1 MTEQSCKRTIKKYAN
16 RRLYDTRTSKHITV
30 DRIRQLVIDGEDVQ
44 IIDDSSG
51 KDITSQLL
59 LQIIA
64 EQEQSDL
71 PLLGPDL
78 LQGIIRCY
86 GHPMQEMMGH
96 YLTRSMET
104 YLTQQQSIQQQMA
117 SLLQPEAAT
126 EALRLLTKKNLEAWQ
141 SKQQTQRSGSLD
153 LQTGEATNNNGDA
166 AA

>member
-1 MTEQSCKRTIKKYAN
+1 MTEQSRKRIIKKYAN
-16 RRLYDTRTSKHITV
+16 RRLYDTRASKHITV
-30 DRIRQLVIDGEDVQ
+30 EGIRQLVIDGEDVQ
-44 IIDDSSG
+44 VSDDSSG

-59 LQIIA
+59 LLIIA
-64 EQEQSDL
+64 EQEQSDR
-71 PLLGPDL
+71 PLLDSDL

-104 YLTQQQSIQQQMA
+104 YLAQQQSIQQQMA

-126 EALRLLTKKNLEAWQ
+126 EALRLMTRKNLEAWN
-141 SKQQTQRSGSLD
+141 
-153 LQTGEATNNNGDA
+153 TGQKNSIEMQYSEVTDNDDDA

>member
-141 SKQQTQRSGSLD
+141 SKV
-153 LQTGEATNNNGDA
+153 AN
-166 AA
+166 

>member
-1 MTEQSCKRTIKKYAN
+1 MTEQSRKRLIKKYAN

-30 DRIRQLVIDGEDVQ
+30 DGIRQLVIDGEDVQ
-44 IIDDSSG
+44 ISDGSSG

-59 LQIIA
+59 LLIIA
-64 EQEQSDL
+64 DQEQSHR
-71 PLLGPDL
+71 PLLDSDL

-104 YLTQQQSIQQQMA
+104 YLAQQQSIQQQMA
-117 SLLQPEAAT
+117 SLLQPEAVT
-126 EALRLLTKKNLEAWQ
+126 EALKLMTRKNLETWKTGQKNANEMQ
-141 SKQQTQRSGSLD
+141 YSGVTD
-153 LQTGEATNNNGDA
+153 NDDDA